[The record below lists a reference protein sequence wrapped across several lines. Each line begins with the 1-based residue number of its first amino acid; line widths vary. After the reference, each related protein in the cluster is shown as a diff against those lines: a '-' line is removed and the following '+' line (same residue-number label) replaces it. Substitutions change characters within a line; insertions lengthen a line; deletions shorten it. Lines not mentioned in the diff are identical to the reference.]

1 MIFSS
6 MLIIFSLIFVFTGCQ
21 KQKTVQELPSNYD
34 IPFQDYTYE
43 DFGDP
48 VDIEDSPEPNRSS
61 HELDIYRIHHYHI
74 I

>member
-1 MIFSS
+1 MLFSS

-21 KQKTVQELPSNYD
+21 KQETVQELPSNNYL
-34 IPFQDYTYE
+34 PSQDSTYE

-48 VDIEDSPEPNRSS
+48 VDIEDSPESNRSS